1 MRMRLNFMSLKSF
14 LVRWLDSKEWPWM
27 PPRWWHG
34 EACERD
40 LWRLRVLARRRIRG
54 ELVQWQGWGPTLVQ
68 AAVWPVMAPLKAVL
82 YLRKNPPVGRGWLGA
97 FAVMTWLQLAYNQ
110 SIMAQQ
116 NDRLGEGRR
125 RRRQLVCREQQALL
139 RTAQDLVSGYPG
151 IGTKGPFAR
160 FCRENGLP
168 AAEVL
173 CEGVGE
179 QVTMAGEAWPAA
191 DLFFKPAA
199 MGQGHGMEVLRHD
212 EATGCWRTAEGDAI
226 TRETV
231 AAHAVRRLGADEPWM
246 VQPRLVNAP
255 SWAVFT
261 RGGLCTCRV
270 ITGRTGPGAD
280 GVRVLAVY
288 LRMPCGDAVVD
299 NLCAGG
305 VGTVMDLATGRLGA
319 GLQWKGRAEVFLEH
333 PDTGARI
340 EGAILEGATEMMELA
355 LRAHRAAGGWCS
367 VGWDISLTTRGLVMI
382 EANLQWAATA
392 LLDCAEGGFV
402 EVMKGVFGERFE
414 KFPERFSG

>member
-1 MRMRLNFMSLKSF
+1 
-14 LVRWLDSKEWPWM
+14 M

-34 EACERD
+34 EASERD

-68 AAVWPVMAPLKAVL
+68 AAVWPAWAPLKAML
-82 YLRKNPPVGRGWLGA
+82 YLRKNPPAGRGWLSV
-97 FAVMTWLQLAYNQ
+97 FAEMTWLQLAYNF

-139 RTAQDLVSGYPG
+139 RTARDLVSGYPD
-151 IGTKGPFAR
+151 IGTKGSFAR
-160 FCRENGLP
+160 FCREVGLP

-179 QVTMAGEAWPAA
+179 QVTAAGEAWPAA

-212 EATGCWRTAEGDAI
+212 AAAGCWRTAEGEVI
-226 TRETV
+226 TRETLP
-231 AAHAVRRLGADEPWM
+231 AHAARRLGADEPWM
-246 VQPRLVNAP
+246 VQPRLVNAL

-270 ITGRTGPGAD
+270 ITGRVGPGD
-280 GVRVLAVY
+280 EGLRVLAVY
-288 LRMPCGDAVVD
+288 LRMPRGDTVVD

-305 VGTVMDLATGRLGA
+305 VGAVMDLKSGRLGMA
-319 GLQWKGRAEVFLEH
+319 LQWTGRTEELVCH

-340 EGAILEGATEMMELA
+340 EGTRLEGAEEMMVLA
-355 LRAHRAAGGWCS
+355 LRAHRAAGEWCS
-367 VGWDISLTTRGLVMI
+367 VGWDISLTTRGLVLI

-392 LLDCAEGGFV
+392 LLDCAGGGLV
-402 EVMKGVFGERFE
+402 EVMKTVFGERFE
-414 KFPERFSG
+414 KFPERFEG